1 MTSNTIVCFGEVL
14 WDLFPEGKKVGGA
27 PFNVAS
33 SLKSLGA
40 EVRFISRVGNDTL
53 GEELLAAVHA
63 QGIVTDQIQRDSKHK
78 TGVVHV
84 ILDSK
89 GSAHYEIEED
99 AAWDF
104 IVAQPETIALVANS
118 PAFIFGS
125 LIARGFSLEAL
136 NTFLGVAQFRVFD
149 LNLRPPFYSLS
160 LLKDLMQQSEMLKF
174 NDEELYELA
183 AALDSPFHALDQ
195 HIEFIAKQTQT
206 EIICVTKGKFG
217 AVLYHYGEWFYNS
230 GYQIEVRDTVG
241 AGDSFLATLVQCLLE
256 KRPRKN
262 ALDRACAMGALV
274 AGSSGANPKISERD
288 LITFMGNSNTH

>member
-1 MTSNTIVCFGEVL
+1 MTSKTIVCFGEVL
-14 WDLFPEGKKVGGA
+14 WDVFPEGKKLGGA

-33 SLKSLGA
+33 SLKGLGA
-40 EVRFISRVGNDTL
+40 EVQFISRVGKDPL
-53 GEELLAAVHA
+53 GEELLAAVEA
-63 QGIVTDQIQRDSKHK
+63 QGIATDQIQMDFSHK
-78 TGVVHV
+78 TGTVRVS
-84 ILDSK
+84 LDSK
-89 GSAHYEIEED
+89 GSAHYEIVKD

-104 IVAQPETIALVANS
+104 IEAHPETIALVANS
-118 PAFIFGS
+118 HAFIFGS
-125 LIARGFSLEAL
+125 LIARGFSLKAL
-136 NTFLGVAQFRVFD
+136 NAFLGVAKFRVFD

-160 LLKDLMQQSEMLKF
+160 LLKDLMQQAEMLKF

-183 AALDSPFHALDQ
+183 KVLDSPFHGLDQ

-241 AGDSFLATLVQCLLE
+241 AGDSFLATLVQCLIE
-256 KRPRKN
+256 KRPCKN

-288 LITFMGNSNTH
+288 LIAFMGNSNTH